1 MPELP
6 ARPISPREFVE
17 EWLPRAF
24 AESEL
29 PEAGRL
35 VAVSV
40 GLRLLGEEG
49 GEWLL
54 HLEEGRLRVAPGS
67 SDEVPFAWIQ
77 SVEDWRGGLWGG
89 RGGFFGRQ
97 AALLFRPGSAPGVKS
112 PATPAVAPL
121 LKPEALG
128 QLGSLKGS
136 VRIVVE
142 DGEEPDWSFEVKLG
156 TGAPPESP
164 TATLAM
170 SHEDAA
176 ALERGELNPVQAYLT
191 GRLRVTGDLS
201 LLMQLQAIQMG
212 LVG

>member
-6 ARPISPREFVE
+6 PRPIPPREFVE

-24 AESEL
+24 AESALSE
-29 PEAGRL
+29 
-35 VAVSV
+35 VARRMDVTL

-77 SVEDWRGGLWGG
+77 SVEDWRGGLWEG

-97 AALLFRPGSAPGVKS
+97 AALLFHPGSAPGPKG
-112 PATPAVAPL
+112 PAIPAVAPL
-121 LKPEALG
+121 LKPEALA

-142 DGEEPDWSFEVKLG
+142 DGEGPDWGFEVKLG
-156 TGAPPESP
+156 TGAPPDSP
-164 TATLAM
+164 TAALAM
-170 SHEDAA
+170 THEDAA
-176 ALERGELNPVQAYLT
+176 ALERGELDPVQAFLT
-191 GRLRVTGDLS
+191 GRLRVTGNLS